1 MNGIIVFYRKEYNQF
16 SMNFRLNY
24 ITFLGKFFTV
34 VFLVWFGRKFCQL
47 KTSLVNGYSILLRP
61 NSKNLNRVTEPP
73 KTDSNWAQAIFLKH
87 WIQFQVEPIL
97 FKPRLKFET
106 WLKFFKVGLCMYFC
120 GNAYFTAPFHNKNFS
135 FVIIWFSENV
145 ITDKIFALQMSLH
158 QKLQFYDEKS
168 DCGNLFYL

>member
-73 KTDSNWAQAIFLKH
+73 KTDSN
-87 WIQFQVEPIL
+87 
-97 FKPRLKFET
+97 
-106 WLKFFKVGLCMYFC
+106 
-120 GNAYFTAPFHNKNFS
+120 
-135 FVIIWFSENV
+135 
-145 ITDKIFALQMSLH
+145 
-158 QKLQFYDEKS
+158 
-168 DCGNLFYL
+168 